1 MARNADAEAGAAVD
15 GDLEAGPGIRFDQR
29 RRLQAEGLLRHADG
43 TRGRPVS
50 QNLRRELMLALFCY
64 DEFLELFCIF
74 AKINKF
80 YHEIFLIYP

>member
-43 TRGRPVS
+43 TRGRPVPKD
-50 QNLRRELMLALFCY
+50 LWRELMLALFCY
-64 DEFLELFCIF
+64 DDFWSCFVFLR
-74 AKINKF
+74 K
-80 YHEIFLIYP
+80 